1 MHPGEA
7 LTRDSPHLVLLVT
20 LGKVCVPSFQSRDPL
35 RTSKVSEL
43 LRVTVASVGVICSSG
58 VLAVLQEVS
67 CSSQAVGTNRPWAS
81 QESRNVCRRCSAG
94 K

>member
-1 MHPGEA
+1 MHPGES

-43 LRVTVASVGVICSSG
+43 LRVTVASVLLPFCCVKYLLATLSLPEEGISG
-58 VLAVLQEVS
+58 LGRRLS
-67 CSSQAVGTNRPWAS
+67 YQALKTCV
-81 QESRNVCRRCSAG
+81 
-94 K
+94 